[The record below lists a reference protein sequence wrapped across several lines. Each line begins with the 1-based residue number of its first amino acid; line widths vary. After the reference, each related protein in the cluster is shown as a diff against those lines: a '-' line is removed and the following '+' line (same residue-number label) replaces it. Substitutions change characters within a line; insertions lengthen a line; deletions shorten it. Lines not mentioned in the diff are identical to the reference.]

1 MKSKTVGLALFARG
15 NSSCRQKCAV
25 QACVVS
31 GWYGAVRALLPY
43 TGGALERLQ
52 GTRHGVQFS
61 LSRNAIFP
69 PLLFLETE
77 RGIGSKK
84 EGKKQSDTAG

>member
-1 MKSKTVGLALFARG
+1 MRRARVGRDGELIKNHARFHPAAATGLGLNAPAQAL
-15 NSSCRQKCAV
+15 
-25 QACVVS
+25 VVP
-31 GWYGAVRALLPY
+31 GWYGAARALLPY

-52 GTRHGVQFS
+52 GTRHIVQFS

-77 RGIGSKK
+77 RGIR
-84 EGKKQSDTAG
+84 A